1 MEENNVIWRMT
12 MIMMIMLRIKTMIM
26 MMIMTRIMM
35 IIITL
40 APSVIVS
47 LVCLWVFRPID
58 EDAKD
63 L

>member
-12 MIMMIMLRIKTMIM
+12 MIMMIMLRIKT
-26 MMIMTRIMM
+26 MIMTRIMM

-58 EDAKD
+58 EDARD